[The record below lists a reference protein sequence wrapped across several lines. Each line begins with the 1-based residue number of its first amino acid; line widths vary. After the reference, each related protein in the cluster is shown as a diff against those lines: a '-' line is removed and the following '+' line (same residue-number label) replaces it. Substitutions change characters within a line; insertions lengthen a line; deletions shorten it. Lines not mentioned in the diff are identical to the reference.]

1 MGNILFMV
9 LYLVILVACAT
20 GIFTLGRKFVYSKV
34 KINKFIPL
42 GIAVA
47 ILVIQF
53 LLKGNAI
60 VNFVLTLVILYF
72 FLWFMDIQATGGPKA
87 KEKEI
92 VIKPKAKP
100 NRVKHMNTNNS
111 VKDKK

>member
-1 MGNILFMV
+1 MGILSVV
-9 LYLVILVACAT
+9 LYLAVLVACAA
-20 GIFTLGRKFVYSKV
+20 GIFMLGRKFVYSKV

-42 GIAVA
+42 GVA
-47 ILVIQF
+47 IALIAFQFFFAKNNVI
-53 LLKGNAI
+53 L
-60 VNFVLTLVILYF
+60 NFVLTLVILYF

-100 NRVKHMNTNNS
+100 NRVKNLN
-111 VKDKK
+111 KDNK